1 MKGRK
6 LFISRKKKM
15 EEKTEKGSA
24 LGILEMDKTRRP
36 F

>member
-6 LFISRKKKM
+6 LFISRKKKI

-24 LGILEMDKTRRP
+24 LGILEMD
-36 F
+36 